1 MKQCF
6 FNLHEP
12 VMKAYNSSRHIH
24 SREPRVVEAETIP
37 ISYDIHVLRLCSR
50 IKAFDPTQ
58 SRISI
63 SLQLP
68 PTTLHTQIAFRTRNT
83 WGWYSSS
90 DARFSNS
97 RDSAET
103 RYGEKKGESIF
114 PQMGRA
120 SFCCRRLHL
129 IRTFGSNRLP
139 TRTFMHGK
147 MWEGDEGERGG
158 NVVLLM
164 QTRQVEFL

>member
-1 MKQCF
+1 
-6 FNLHEP
+6 
-12 VMKAYNSSRHIH
+12 MKAYNSSRHIH
-24 SREPRVVEAETIP
+24 SREPRVVKAETIP

-50 IKAFDPTQ
+50 IKAVDPTQ

-114 PQMGRA
+114 PQMGREHLFVVVVSIWYERSGRIA
-120 SFCCRRLHL
+120 CQRGHSCMERCGREMRAREEVMLYSWCKHDKLNFC
-129 IRTFGSNRLP
+129 
-139 TRTFMHGK
+139 
-147 MWEGDEGERGG
+147 
-158 NVVLLM
+158 NVS
-164 QTRQVEFL
+164 E